1 MSFVN
6 AFVQLCSSSEK
17 AGALQR
23 KILKICL
30 GNYLVSW
37 FAEKGRCCWTA
48 AAGSQTYQTTMNVF
62 IQSGILQYF
71 SKQNV
76 CASKCYVMDFFN
88 QLYLLYLLVNQYF
101 EPGLTNLPSFLAL
114 FLQKKKKKMR
124 KKEKQEE
131 VEEEEGEEEENTG
144 IWISY
149 ICVLVCVYV
158 CVCALSAVVSL
169 CDPMK

>member
-6 AFVQLCSSSEK
+6 SFVQLCSSSEK

-23 KILKICL
+23 TILKICL

-37 FAEKGRCCWTA
+37 FAEKGRCCWAT
-48 AAGSQTYQTTMNVF
+48 AAGSQTYQTTPNVF

-76 CASKCYVMDFFN
+76 CASKCYVIDFFN

-101 EPGLTNLPSFLAL
+101 EPGLTNLPLFLAL

-124 KKEKQEE
+124 EKEKQEE
-131 VEEEEGEEEENTG
+131 VEEEEGEEDENIG
-144 IWISY
+144 I
-149 ICVLVCVYV
+149 
-158 CVCALSAVVSL
+158 
-169 CDPMK
+169 